1 MRAVVA
7 DDALLTREGIVSV
20 LTSGGIDVVGQAAG
34 ATALI
39 NQIRV
44 HRPDVCVVDIRMP
57 PTHTDEGLIAAS
69 VIRSEFPD
77 TGVLVL
83 SQYIEATYAMR
94 LIQDQPEGIGY
105 VLKERIFSG
114 DVLVD
119 SLRRVAEAETVI
131 DPTIVARLLHKRR
144 TDDPI
149 HGLSERELEVLALVA
164 EGLTNQ
170 GISRRLFITERTVEA
185 HVRQIFMKLDIDE
198 SSENNR
204 RVLAVL
210 AYLRRNC
217 VVLTQYATIS

>member
-7 DDALLTREGIVSV
+7 DDTLLTREGVV
-20 LTSGGIDVVGQAAG
+20 ALLRSGGVDVVGQAAD
-34 ATALI
+34 ASALLHLV
-39 NQIRV
+39 RA

-57 PTHTDEGLIAAS
+57 PTHTDEGLVAAAT
-69 VIRSEFPD
+69 IRSEFPD

-83 SQYIEATYAMR
+83 SHYVESAYAMR

-105 VLKERIFSG
+105 VLKERIYSG

-131 DPTIVARLLHKRR
+131 DPTIVARLLHKHR
-144 TDDPI
+144 DADPLDE
-149 HGLSERELEVLALVA
+149 LSVREREVLALVA

-170 GISRRLFITERTVEA
+170 GISRRLFITDRTVEA
-185 HVRQIFMKLDIDE
+185 HVRQIFTKLGLDE
-198 SSENNR
+198 SPESNR

-210 AYLRRNC
+210 TFLRS
-217 VVLTQYATIS
+217 A

>member
-7 DDALLTREGIVSV
+7 DDTLLTREGVV
-20 LTSGGIDVVGQAAG
+20 ALLRSGGVDVVGQAAD
-34 ATALI
+34 ASALLHLV
-39 NQIRV
+39 RA

-57 PTHTDEGLIAAS
+57 PTHTDEGLVAAAT
-69 VIRSEFPD
+69 IRSEFPD

-83 SQYIEATYAMR
+83 SHYVESAYALR

-105 VLKERIFSG
+105 VLKERIYSG

-131 DPTIVARLLHKRR
+131 DPTIVARLLHKHR
-144 TDDPI
+144 DADPLDE
-149 HGLSERELEVLALVA
+149 LSVREREVLALVA

-170 GISRRLFITERTVEA
+170 GISRRLFITDRTVEA
-185 HVRQIFMKLDIDE
+185 HVRQIFTKLGLDE
-198 SSENNR
+198 SPESNR

-210 AYLRRNC
+210 TFLRS
-217 VVLTQYATIS
+217 A